1 MSNVVFFDYE
11 DEAINNSDFF
21 IAPVINGELPC
32 KSFIRTLFPDI
43 SPSYVDDVIRMKTVG
58 LNSGDICGICLPSS
72 NGLELIPIFL
82 INYIRGVH
90 EGIPDVV
97 YDARQIMKCISIIEN
112 VASGVMKPYTPFLN
126 AISRIL
132 VDYPTDHSGGL
143 FIYMYQTYGNNSLT
157 RFLMSSPYRG
167 DINLEALPF

>member
-1 MSNVVFFDYE
+1 MSNVIFFDYE
-11 DEAINNSDFF
+11 DEAINNSDFL
-21 IAPVINGELPC
+21 ITPTINGWLPSD
-32 KSFIRTLFPDI
+32 SFVNILFPNI
-43 SPSYVDDVIRMKTVG
+43 PYSYIAEIIRMKTSG

-90 EGIPDVV
+90 EGIPPVV
-97 YDARQIMKCISIIEN
+97 YDERQIMRCISIIEN

-143 FIYMYQTYGNNSLT
+143 FIYMYQTYGTDKLT
-157 RFLMSSPYRG
+157 RFLESSFYQG

>member
-1 MSNVVFFDYE
+1 MSNVIFFDYE
-11 DEAINNSDFF
+11 HEAISNSDFF

-32 KSFIRTLFPDI
+32 NTFIQTIFPDI
-43 SPSYVDDVIRMKTVG
+43 SPSYVNDVIRMKTAG
-58 LNSGDICGICLPSS
+58 LNSGDICGMCLPSS

-97 YDARQIMKCISIIEN
+97 YDERQIMRCISIIEN

-143 FIYMYQTYGNNSLT
+143 FIYMYQTYGTDKLT
-157 RFLMSSPYRG
+157 RFLESSFYQG